1 MATISAP
8 SQFVAELGEAPDL
21 REAVEDEGLDTIIE
35 ERGYEF
41 TAGEVEDAIREMVI
55 DEELPDMEP
64 NEVESVK
71 ALYTVTHVCTCKC
84 TVSC

>member
-1 MATISAP
+1 MATTTAP
-8 SQFVAELGEAPDL
+8 SQFVAELGDEPDL
-21 REAVEDEGLDTIIE
+21 REAVEEEGLDAIIE

-55 DEELPDMEP
+55 DEEVPGIEPDEM
-64 NEVESVK
+64 ESVK

-84 TVSC
+84 TISC